1 MFEGHSLE
9 CNIYIVY
16 LTTTC
21 SHASSNKTDGFTA
34 FVKHFKDVR
43 QQQHISLTLSFRP
56 EYILKI
62 FCRGTKTITLP
73 LYLVL
78 FAGIA

>member
-1 MFEGHSLE
+1 MFEDHSLE

-43 QQQHISLTLSFRP
+43 QQQHISLTL
-56 EYILKI
+56 
-62 FCRGTKTITLP
+62 
-73 LYLVL
+73 
-78 FAGIA
+78 